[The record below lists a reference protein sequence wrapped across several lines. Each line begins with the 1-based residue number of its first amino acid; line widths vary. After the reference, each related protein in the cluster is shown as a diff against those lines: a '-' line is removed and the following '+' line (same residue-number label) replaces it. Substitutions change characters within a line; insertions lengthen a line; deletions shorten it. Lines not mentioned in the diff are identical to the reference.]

1 MKTMKKGMGKPMK
14 KAQNGTVAK
23 KKPAKTYPIISES
36 GDLADALNETM
47 RMRKA
52 GTVPKTGKDA
62 GKFMDRL
69 NKEGKLGP
77 AKSKMKMGGAMK
89 KAQNGK
95 SFGMAS
101 VNAGYDNNSDAT
113 AADRIVLAK
122 KNAGKAKNG
131 AMMKMGGKMAKQ
143 AAIAIAMKKAG
154 KAPKKKMQYG
164 GEAASMKPKG
174 MKKAMMGTAMTNAPM
189 MKKGGSMK
197 KCKYGCK

>member
-1 MKTMKKGMGKPMK
+1 VFKKTMVSPKVSP
-14 KAQNGTVAK
+14 K
-23 KKPAKTYPIISES
+23 KKPTVSPKKKTYDIIPDEVTNE
-36 GDLADALNETM
+36 GYLN
-47 RMRKA
+47 
-52 GTVPKTGKDA
+52 
-62 GKFMDRL
+62 
-69 NKEGKLGP
+69 LGP
-77 AKSKMKMGGAMK
+77 LEETPGGGFSRNGSMMKKTKMKMGGAMK

-143 AAIAIAMKKAG
+143 AAVAIAMKKAG